1 MNNKAI
7 LMFCD
12 LEGTLLNE
20 KNGTLDAR
28 KLFRFFDQI
37 NKIQQT
43 TKSTVYLHLLSPIPL
58 NIMNE
63 VLDKLDTYIAKYNRE
78 KRTFIREIQGATASY
93 PAGISQEENT
103 YDRIAPFPERATKDA
118 YDIAAQGKLEYVEK
132 WIRGINN
139 LDFCI
144 YAGNG
149 RNDFRAIDYIRKNS
163 RGYSICPDNSRKA
176 VKKIATFT
184 SESTDIEGI
193 IDGLDR
199 LNQYLIQK
207 NRNEDTRDE
216 R

>member
-20 KNGTLDAR
+20 KNGTLDVR

-58 NIMNE
+58 NIMSE

-78 KRTFIREIQGATASY
+78 KRTFIRDIQGATASY

-163 RGYSICPDNSRKA
+163 RGYSICPDNSRKT
-176 VKKIATFT
+176 VKKVATFT

>member
-43 TKSTVYLHLLSPIPL
+43 TKSTVYMHLLSPIPL
-58 NIMNE
+58 DIME
-63 VLDKLDTYIAKYNRE
+63 KVLDKLDTYIAKYNRE
-78 KRTFIREIQGATASY
+78 KRTFIRDIQGATASY

-103 YDRIAPFPERATKDA
+103 

-184 SESTDIEGI
+184 SENTDIEGI
-193 IDGLDR
+193 IEHNLKNINLEIPRDKLVVITGLSGSR
-199 LNQYLIQK
+199 KIFSCL
-207 NRNEDTRDE
+207 
-216 R
+216 

>member
-43 TKSTVYLHLLSPIPL
+43 TKSTVYMHLLSL
-58 NIMNE
+58 DIME
-63 VLDKLDTYIAKYNRE
+63 KVLDKLDTYIAKYNRE
-78 KRTFIREIQGATASY
+78 KRTFIRDIQGATASY

-184 SESTDIEGI
+184 SENTDIEGI

>member
-1 MNNKAI
+1 MNNNKVI

-43 TKSTVYLHLLSPIPL
+43 TKSTVYMHLLSPIPL
-58 NIMNE
+58 NIME
-63 VLDKLDTYIAKYNRE
+63 KVLDKLDTYIAKYNRE
-78 KRTFIREIQGATASY
+78 KGTFIRDIQGATASY
-93 PAGISQEENT
+93 PAGISQQENT
-103 YDRIAPFPERATKDA
+103 YDRIAPFPEKVTSND
-118 YDIAAQGKLEYVEK
+118 YDIGAEGKSEYVRK

-149 RNDFRAIDYIRKNS
+149 RNDFKAIDYIRKNS
-163 RGYSICPDNSRKA
+163 KGYSICPENSRRT
-176 VKKIATFT
+176 VKSIVNFT
-184 SESTDIEGI
+184 STNPDIEGV
-193 IDGLDR
+193 IDGLNN
-199 LNQYLIQK
+199 LNNLLIQK
-207 NRNEDTRDE
+207 NRNEDRDE

>member
-1 MNNKAI
+1 MNNNKVI

-43 TKSTVYLHLLSPIPL
+43 TKSTVYMHLLSPIPL
-58 NIMNE
+58 DIME
-63 VLDKLDTYIAKYNRE
+63 KVLDKLDTYIAKYNME
-78 KRTFIREIQGATASY
+78 KGTFIRDIQGATASY

-163 RGYSICPDNSRKA
+163 KGYSICPENSRRT
-176 VKKIATFT
+176 VKSIVNFT
-184 SESTDIEGI
+184 STNPDIEGV
-193 IDGLDR
+193 IDGLNN
-199 LNQYLIQK
+199 LNNLLIQK
-207 NRNEDTRDE
+207 NRNEDRDE

>member
-12 LEGTLLNE
+12 LEGKLLNE

-43 TKSTVYLHLLSPIPL
+43 TKSTVYMHLLSPIPL
-58 NIMNE
+58 DIME
-63 VLDKLDTYIAKYNRE
+63 KVLDKLDTYIAKYNRE
-78 KRTFIREIQGATASY
+78 KRTLIRDIQGATASY

-163 RGYSICPDNSRKA
+163 RGYSICPENSRRT
-176 VKKIATFT
+176 VKSIVNFT
-184 SESTDIEGI
+184 STNPDIEGV
-193 IDGLDR
+193 IDGLNN
-199 LNQYLIQK
+199 LNNLLIQK
-207 NRNEDTRDE
+207 NRNEDRDE

>member
-1 MNNKAI
+1 M
-7 LMFCD
+7 
-12 LEGTLLNE
+12 
-20 KNGTLDAR
+20 
-28 KLFRFFDQI
+28 
-37 NKIQQT
+37 
-43 TKSTVYLHLLSPIPL
+43 HLLSPIPL
-58 NIMNE
+58 DIME
-63 VLDKLDTYIAKYNRE
+63 KVLDKLDTYIAKYNRE
-78 KRTFIREIQGATASY
+78 KRTFIRDIQGATASY

-163 RGYSICPDNSRKA
+163 RGYSICPENSRRA
-176 VKKIATFT
+176 VKSIVNFT
-184 SESTDIEGI
+184 STNPDIEGV
-193 IDGLDR
+193 IDGLNN
-199 LNQYLIQK
+199 LNNLLIQK
-207 NRNEDTRDE
+207 NRSEDRDE

>member
-1 MNNKAI
+1 M
-7 LMFCD
+7 
-12 LEGTLLNE
+12 
-20 KNGTLDAR
+20 
-28 KLFRFFDQI
+28 
-37 NKIQQT
+37 
-43 TKSTVYLHLLSPIPL
+43 HLLSPIPL
-58 NIMNE
+58 DIME
-63 VLDKLDTYIAKYNRE
+63 KVLDKLDTYIAKYNRE
-78 KRTFIREIQGATASY
+78 KRTFIRDIQGATASY

-207 NRNEDTRDE
+207 IEMRIREMNDSIIIKGAKEHNLKNINLTIPRDKLIVITGLSGS
-216 R
+216 RKIFSCL

>member
-43 TKSTVYLHLLSPIPL
+43 TKSTVYMHLLSPIPL
-58 NIMNE
+58 DIME
-63 VLDKLDTYIAKYNRE
+63 KVLDKLDTYIAKYNRE
-78 KRTFIREIQGATASY
+78 KRTLIRDIQGATASY

-163 RGYSICPDNSRKA
+163 RGYSICPENSRRT
-176 VKKIATFT
+176 VKSIVNFT
-184 SESTDIEGI
+184 STNPDIEGV
-193 IDGLDR
+193 IDGLNN
-199 LNQYLIQK
+199 LNNLLIQK
-207 NRNEDTRDE
+207 NRNEDRDE

>member
-78 KRTFIREIQGATASY
+78 KRTFIRDIQGATASY

-103 YDRIAPFPERATKDA
+103 YDRIAPFPERTTKDA

-132 WIRGINN
+132 WIRGISN

-149 RNDFRAIDYIRKNS
+149 RNDFKAIDYIRKNS
-163 RGYSICPDNSRKA
+163 RGYSICPDNSRKT

>member
-1 MNNKAI
+1 MNNNKVI

-28 KLFRFFDQI
+28 KLFKFFDQI

-43 TKSTVYLHLLSPIPL
+43 TRSTVYMHLLSPIPL
-58 NIMNE
+58 NIME
-63 VLDKLDTYIAKYNRE
+63 KVLDKLDTYIARYNME
-78 KRTFIREIQGATASY
+78 KGTFIRDIQGATASY
-93 PAGISQEENT
+93 PAGISQQENT
-103 YDRIAPFPERATKDA
+103 YDRIAPFPEKATSND
-118 YDIAAQGKLEYVEK
+118 YDIGAEGKLEYVRK

-149 RNDFRAIDYIRKNS
+149 RNDFKAIDYIRKNS
-163 RGYSICPDNSRKA
+163 KGYSICPENSRRT
-176 VKKIATFT
+176 VKSIVNFT
-184 SESTDIEGI
+184 STNTDIEGV
-193 IDGLDR
+193 IDGLTN
-199 LNQYLIQK
+199 LNNLLIQK
-207 NRNEDTRDE
+207 NRNEDRDE

>member
-43 TKSTVYLHLLSPIPL
+43 TKSTVYMHLLSPIPL
-58 NIMNE
+58 DIME
-63 VLDKLDTYIAKYNRE
+63 KVLDKLDTYIAKYNRE
-78 KRTFIREIQGATASY
+78 KRTFIRDIQGATASY

-163 RGYSICPDNSRKA
+163 RGYSICPENSRRT
-176 VKKIATFT
+176 VKSIVNFT
-184 SESTDIEGI
+184 STNPDIEGV
-193 IDGLDR
+193 IDGLNN
-199 LNQYLIQK
+199 LNNLLIQK
-207 NRNEDTRDE
+207 NRNEDRDE